1 MGGQRK
7 LTKLSKPPLLSVG
20 WTFLCRGTKT
30 FVQKKA
36 IKSWQE
42 EEFTLFAA

>member
-7 LTKLSKPPLLSVG
+7 LSKLSKPPLLSVG

-36 IKSWQE
+36 IKSEEE
-42 EEFTLFAA
+42 EEFALFPA